1 MYRNSDEILTALK
14 EGNTTLKSCQNS
26 VSRYRKLKQ
35 IANVM
40 MFTEAIEY
48 YKMFYREQFWIRK
61 FGLVFGGDPRRWLR

>member
-1 MYRNSDEILTALK
+1 MYKSSDEILTALK
-14 EGNTTLKSCQNS
+14 GGSTTLKSCQNS

-48 YKMFYREQFWIRK
+48 YKMFHKVKVHDKEEES
-61 FGLVFGGDPRRWLR
+61 

>member
-48 YKMFYREQFWIRK
+48 YKMFYRE
-61 FGLVFGGDPRRWLR
+61 